1 MDKSNRK
8 AAPLSAGVLFISV
21 IALRP
26 HISGAVHPFVEG
38 FFSIIVLLAL
48 AILVLSDDIR
58 LSDSASV
65 NQTLGLLLC
74 FYVWAIVSLAWSTDR
89 GNGISEVVTLTIGV
103 AAFILSFHFSRGF
116 ERNNKYLGA
125 VVILAGTPVILR
137 AFYQKIWGL
146 NAIRGFLADMS
157 AIGQDVGD
165 LTGYIAS
172 GRVFAGFLNPNMLAA
187 FCAIMVPVAIALT
200 VKQKVLRAKVIFGA
214 ATLALWVVLF
224 LTGSLGGALAAVV
237 GIMVFT
243 LLAGKI
249 GGRAIILLCV
259 FALAVVFAVF
269 AIRGTD
275 FLLGPDGSLTQRAG
289 YMAAG
294 IRMFFEKPLPGWGSG
309 SVPGALMGFIARGI
323 RPVTDPHNFI
333 IRSMINWGILGM
345 LIMSSFFFSLF
356 HSIRKGLKNSENRL
370 LGAAF
375 TGASAAFIFHSLMDM
390 SFSVPETAFFGW
402 VVMGGALGCISGS
415 REETTRITNRD
426 TKKIAVGA
434 VLLALCVPVLLYF
447 QAEFYFYQGNQAYM
461 SGDYEE
467 SSRLFNESS
476 KLLPLSGKY
485 HIREGRSLMNLEKL
499 SDAREK
505 FMRAAKLTPYSPY
518 PPWELGRLDAKLG
531 NHEKALSFLDSAIE
545 KYPTS
550 PRIRLERAQALM
562 KLGRGEET
570 VMELVE
576 AEAYASFDPEAA
588 RIIRQALDE
597 IGQNAVDNVFN
608 SQEYME

>member
-1 MDKSNRK
+1 MGEYNRTV
-8 AAPLSAGVLFISV
+8 APLSAGILFISV

-26 HISGAVHPFVEG
+26 HISGVVHPFIEG
-38 FFSIIVLLAL
+38 FFSILVLLAL
-48 AILVLSDDIR
+48 AILVLSEDIR
-58 LSDSASV
+58 FSDSANV
-65 NQTLGLLLC
+65 NQTLGLLIC
-74 FYVWAIVSLAWSTDR
+74 FYAWAVVSLIWSTDR
-89 GNGISEVVTLTIGV
+89 GNGISEVVTLTLGV
-103 AAFILSFHFSRGF
+103 SAFILSFHFNRGF
-116 ERNNKYLGA
+116 EKNSKYFGA
-125 VVILAGTPVILR
+125 VVILTGTLVILR

-146 NAIRGFLADMS
+146 NALRGLLVDMS

-172 GRVFAGFLNPNMLAA
+172 GRVFAGFLNPNMLAV

-200 VKQKVLRAKVIFGA
+200 LKQKVLRAKVIFGTV
-214 ATLALWVVLF
+214 TLLLWVVLF
-224 LTGSLGGALAAVV
+224 LTGSLGGALAAVF

-249 GGRAIILLCV
+249 GGRSIILLIA
-259 FALAVVFAVF
+259 FAPAVVFAVF

-294 IRMFFEKPLPGWGSG
+294 IRMFFERPMLGWGSG
-309 SVPGALMGFIARGI
+309 SAPGALMGFIAREI

-333 IRSMINWGILGM
+333 IRSMVNWGILGM
-345 LIMSSFFFSLF
+345 LIMSGFFLSLLY
-356 HSIRKGLKNSENRL
+356 SIRKGLKNSGNRL

-375 TGASAAFIFHSLMDM
+375 SGASAAFIFHSLMDM
-390 SFSVPETAFFGW
+390 SFSVPETALFGW

-415 REETTRITNRD
+415 KEETIRGTNRD

-447 QAEFYFYQGNQAYM
+447 QAEFYFYQGNQAFM
-461 SGDYEE
+461 SGNYEE
-467 SSRLFNESS
+467 SSRLFNESA
-476 KLLPLSGKY
+476 KLLPVSGKY
-485 HIREGRSLMNLEKL
+485 RLREGRSLMNLEKL
-499 SDAREK
+499 PDAREK

-518 PPWELGRLDAKLG
+518 PPWELGRLEARSG
-531 NHEKALSFLDSAIE
+531 NNEKALSFLDSAIE

-570 VMELVE
+570 VQELVG

>member
-8 AAPLSAGVLFISV
+8 AAPLSAGILFISV

-58 LSDSASV
+58 LSDSESA
-65 NQTLGLLLC
+65 NLTLGLLVC
-74 FYVWAIVSLAWSTDR
+74 FYAWSVLSLIWSADR
-89 GNGISEVVTLTIGV
+89 GNGISEVVTLTMGV
-103 AAFILSFHFSRGF
+103 GVFILSFHFSRGF
-116 ERNNKYLGA
+116 ERNSKYFGA
-125 VVILAGTPVILR
+125 VVILASTPVVLR

-146 NAIRGFLADMS
+146 ETLRGVLADMS
-157 AIGQDVGD
+157 AVGQDVGD

-200 VKQKVLRAKVIFGA
+200 VKQKALHTKVVFGTV
-214 ATLALWVVLF
+214 TLALWVVLI

-249 GGRAIILLCV
+249 GGRSIVLLIA
-259 FALAVVFAVF
+259 FALAIVFAVF
-269 AIRGTD
+269 TIRGTD

-294 IRMFFEKPLPGWGSG
+294 IRMFFERPLPGWGSG

-323 RPVTDPHNFI
+323 RSVTDPHNFI

-345 LIMSSFFFSLF
+345 LIMSGFFISLF
-356 HSIRKGLKNSENRL
+356 YSIRKGLKNSENRL

-375 TGASAAFIFHSLMDM
+375 SGASAAFIFHSLMDM

-415 REETTRITNRD
+415 REETTRITNRN
-426 TKKIAVGA
+426 TKKIAIGTA
-434 VLLALCVPVLLYF
+434 LLALCVPVLLYF
-447 QAEFYFYQGNQAYM
+447 QAEFSFFQGNQAYM

-518 PPWELGRLDAKLG
+518 PPWELGRLEAKLG

-550 PRIRLERAQALM
+550 PRIRLERAHVLM

-570 VMELVE
+570 VMELVG
-576 AEAYASFDPEAA
+576 AEAYASFDPETA